1 VLAVLRAKNLSATL
15 TSTLVVDDGA
25 GIVAATV
32 VNQAASSQSNAV
44 VTAEVWSTHAI
55 TATISGAGGPVQLS
69 GMYFRVPLAV
79 AGRAQLVPFAIT
91 VGLAPVS
98 VPACVPP
105 AGYGGLLLSMCG
117 IPAFAFS
124 GDAWVVNRDSAT
136 TIVVWRITRSAV
148 VWEGNVSNTTGVNVR
163 SSQLIPLPIVLP
175 GDTLEFH
182 TLAAPVIAN
191 SVTMGGVI
199 AFVPLTP

>member
-1 VLAVLRAKNLSATL
+1 
-15 TSTLVVDDGA
+15 
-25 GIVAATV
+25 
-32 VNQAASSQSNAV
+32 
-44 VTAEVWSTHAI
+44 
-55 TATISGAGGPVQLS
+55 
-69 GMYFRVPLAV
+69 
-79 AGRAQLVPFAIT
+79 
-91 VGLAPVS
+91 
-98 VPACVPP
+98 
-105 AGYGGLLLSMCG
+105 
-117 IPAFAFS
+117 
-124 GDAWVVNRDSAT
+124 
-136 TIVVWRITRSAV
+136 